1 MSISSNADK
10 VVFFKALDYNKAE
23 QTDQIR
29 VLKDHT
35 IMEKSYKIERI
46 RNKIVVKWV
55 WANDKSNQIE
65 SWLCWKIKLN
75 HQKYSQRRYKEML
88 NHHKLKEQQTIIWR
102 FQNLP
107 WDEI

>member
-46 RNKIVVKWV
+46 RNKIVVK
-55 WANDKSNQIE
+55 
-65 SWLCWKIKLN
+65 
-75 HQKYSQRRYKEML
+75 
-88 NHHKLKEQQTIIWR
+88 
-102 FQNLP
+102 
-107 WDEI
+107 